1 MGRRKAFFH
10 VRKPSL
16 KGRIAA
22 RTSFKRMIRAK
33 TRAPKGWGW
42 LTNPKKAAY
51 NRAYYRR
58 TMSLDRLFKM
68 LFR

>member
-1 MGRRKAFFH
+1 MSRRKSFFH

-16 KGRIAA
+16 KGSIAA
-22 RTSFKRMIRAK
+22 RTSFKRMLSAK

-51 NRAYYRR
+51 NRAYHRR
-58 TMSLDRLFKM
+58 TVNLATVFRK